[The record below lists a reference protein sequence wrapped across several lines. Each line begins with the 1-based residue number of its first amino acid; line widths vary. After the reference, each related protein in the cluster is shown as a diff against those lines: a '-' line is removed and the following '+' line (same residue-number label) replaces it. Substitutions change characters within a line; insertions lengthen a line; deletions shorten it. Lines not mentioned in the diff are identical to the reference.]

1 MTGVRAKFNLF
12 LTLMILTGIFLEGA
26 SAVPSPEAVEILKNP
41 SFEEGAAHWEKKGNA
56 GRIETHPW
64 HPYEGKSSY
73 GISNDGGAKNA
84 YGEISQEIQAPGEIK
99 KADLF
104 IFKAWMKSEDKYA
117 GKASLKLEFW
127 DSNDNLLMSRQS
139 EVLSGR
145 FEWTKM
151 MVNGEA
157 PEDTKKVIVKCIS
170 ENMSMGKGLS
180 YVWFDDISVECPVI
194 TASSVLS
201 DTLAAK
207 NVMKDG
213 LWHSKHSD
221 NQWLNINF
229 RETKKITGVFIDWD
243 KDYAEDYEVLISDD
257 GEKWNS
263 VYKARKDRQ
272 GTDKIYLNETFAKF
286 MKIACGKSNSGSGV
300 GIKNIEITGT
310 TGLITL
316 EKYYEIVAEQS
327 PAYYPRWLSKKQAY
341 WNTIGVEGDDNEVII
356 CEDGTIE
363 PHKRGFSII
372 PFMYL
377 DGKLIT
383 RENAK
388 VTQSLEKDYLP
399 IPSVKWNYNDVEMNV
414 KLFVHGKRSESIAYV
429 QYKVENKT
437 KNNASGKLFLTIR
450 PLQIFPPWQSDGG
463 FSHINKIE
471 YSNNVINIDN
481 NITMHRKKE
490 LTVNKFKIFP
500 LVKPDVVGSIA
511 GSAYLKLPFK
521 VPSLQGL
528 QGDITAFIEK
538 GIVPKETNIE
548 DAKGFASSALGYDFE
563 LKPGQSKEFFVAI
576 PLHDKM
582 PSLNAE
588 MGKDAIKTGFEKNL
602 KKTIAYWESKV
613 SGVEIDIPEQD
624 IVNTLKS
631 YVAYNLIT
639 KDGPALQPGAR
650 SYEKSWIR
658 DGGMAAT
665 ALLKMGVDSEIR
677 EFIDWFTTFQ
687 YENGL
692 IPPIIDTKAE
702 DPLWEEK
709 PPHNLIEYDC
719 QGEYVYTVFEYY
731 KFTGDKK
738 FLKGKLVNVK
748 KALEYLEYLRSQTL
762 TPEFK
767 DGSAEKRKYY
777 GILPPSRSHEGYG
790 CEYSYWDDFWGLKGW
805 KDGRDI
811 FTILGEDELAKW
823 ADKEY
828 NDFKKCFYDSI
839 RATKEFFKVDYIPA
853 SASLGDF
860 DPTST
865 AVAIMYC
872 DELVNLQTPEFKPWL
887 KFTFS
892 KYYKDLSSRF
902 KPNAKYC
909 FTPYELRTTPALFY
923 MGEKDKGLD
932 LLRFMLKCRRPLKW
946 NQLAEVVNSDYR
958 FAGYFGDMPHTWVGA
973 EYINS
978 VRSLFVYETGDKLI
992 LGHGVDEKWLERK
1005 EGISVK
1011 NMATYYGDI
1020 SYATKKDGDTIRV
1033 KISGKAKPPKGF
1045 VFKSPF
1051 LNKKIK
1057 TVKINGK
1064 EWSNFTRDEIFFD
1077 KLPAELVFGYDNTKP
1092 WEM

>member
-1 MTGVRAKFNLF
+1 MNKAKVVFSMFLVFGV
-12 LTLMILTGIFLEGA
+12 LMCVFSEGT
-26 SAVPSPEAVEILKNP
+26 SAIPPTSQEAVEILKNP
-41 SFEEGAAHWEKKGNA
+41 SFEEGTVGWEKKGNA
-56 GRIETHPW
+56 SCLELLQW

-73 GISNDGGAKNA
+73 GIGNDGGAENA
-84 YGEISQEIQAPGEIK
+84 YGEIFQEIQSPGEIK
-99 KADLF
+99 KGDLF
-104 IFKAWMKSEDKYA
+104 IFKVWMKSEDRYS
-117 GKASLKLEFW
+117 GKASLKLEFL
-127 DSNDNLLMSRQS
+127 DTNDNLLMACQS
-139 EVLSGR
+139 KVLSGR
-145 FEWTKM
+145 FKWTKIA
-151 MVNGEA
+151 VHGEA
-157 PEDTKKVIVKCIS
+157 PQGTKKIIVKCVS
-170 ENMSMGKGLS
+170 ADMAEGKGLS
-180 YVWFDDISVECPVI
+180 YVWFDDISVECPAI
-194 TASSVLS
+194 TASSVLA
-201 DTLAAK
+201 DTFAAR
-207 NVMKDG
+207 NVMKEG

-221 NQWLNINF
+221 NQWLNIDF
-229 RETKKITGVFIDWD
+229 RETKKITGIFIDWD
-243 KDYAEDYEVLISDD
+243 EDYAKDYGILISDD
-257 GEKWNS
+257 GEKWDS
-263 VYKARKDRQ
+263 VYKARKDKQ
-272 GTDKIYLNETFAKF
+272 GLDKIYLSETSARF
-286 MKIACGKSNSGSGV
+286 MKIACGKSNSGKGV
-300 GIKNIEITGT
+300 GIKNIEITGP

-316 EKYYEIVAEQS
+316 EKYYEIMAGQS

-341 WNTIGVEGDDNEVII
+341 WNTIGVEGDENEAII

-363 PHKRGFSII
+363 PHKRGFSVI
-372 PFMYL
+372 PFMHL

-383 RENAK
+383 RDNAE
-388 VTQSLEKDYLP
+388 VTQSLENAYLP
-399 IPSVKWNYNDVEMNV
+399 IPCVKWNYDNVEMNV
-414 KLFVHGKRSESIAYV
+414 KLFVYGKRNESIAYI
-429 QYKVENKT
+429 QYKVENKR

-450 PLQIFPPWQSDGG
+450 PLQIFPPWQNGGG

-563 LKPGQSKEFFVAI
+563 LKPGQSKEFFMAI
-576 PLHDKM
+576 PLHDTM
-582 PSLNAE
+582 PSLNAAMSE
-588 MGKDAIKTGFEKNL
+588 EAVKTGFEKIL
-602 KKTIAYWESKV
+602 KKNIAYWESKA
-613 SGVEIDIPEQD
+613 SGVEIDIPEED
-624 IVNTLKS
+624 IINTLKS
-631 YVAYNLIT
+631 YIAYNLIT

-665 ALLKMGVDSEIR
+665 ALLKMGITAEIR

-687 YENGL
+687 EESGL
-692 IPPIIDTKAE
+692 VPPIIDTKAE

-731 KFTGDKK
+731 KFTRDKD
-738 FLKGKLVNVK
+738 FLKGKLINVK
-748 KALEYLEYLRSQTL
+748 KALEYLVYLRNQTL

-767 DGSAEKRKYY
+767 DGPAEKRKYY
-777 GILPPSRSHEGYG
+777 GILPPSTSHEGYS

-828 NDFKKCFYDSI
+828 NDFKKCFYDSVK
-839 RATKEFFKVDYIPA
+839 ATMEFYKVDYIPA

-872 DELVNLQTPEFKPWL
+872 DELVNLQTPELAPAL
-887 KFTFS
+887 KFTFD

-902 KPNAKYC
+902 EPNASYR

-923 MGEKDKGLD
+923 MGEKEKGLD

-946 NQLAEVVNSDYR
+946 NQLAEVVNNDYR
-958 FAGYFGDMPHTWVGA
+958 YPDYFGDMPHTWVGA

-978 VRSLFVYETGDKLI
+978 VRSLFVYETGDRLI
-992 LGHGVDEKWLERK
+992 LGHGVDGKWLERK

-1020 SYATKKDGDTIRV
+1020 SYAMKKDGDTVKV
-1033 KISGKAKPPKGF
+1033 KIYGKAKPPKGF

-1057 TVKINGK
+1057 AVKVNKK
-1064 EWSNFTRDEIFFD
+1064 EWSRFTDEDVFFD
-1077 KLPAELVFGYDNTKP
+1077 ELPVSLTISY
-1092 WEM
+1092 